1 MKPTDF
7 ALRLTAF
14 LGQYLP
20 AQRNVSLNTIK
31 AYRDAFTLL
40 LRYCRD
46 EQKVP
51 PEKATMDTLN
61 ASLVLSFL
69 NHLETGGNCGTRT
82 RNHRLSVLH
91 AFFRYLQTEAPE
103 RMVQCQQILAIPFQR
118 CAHSTVN
125 YLSTEELSEILAQP
139 DLTTDCGR
147 RDAVMLSVLYDTG
160 ARVQELVD
168 LSVRDIRLTSPAQI
182 RLTGKGRKTRVV
194 PLLSG
199 TVKLLAQYMREHR
212 LDCPERMDSPLFF
225 NRQGERLSRS
235 GVRYLLTKYTEEARK
250 AKPGL
255 PEKISPH
262 TLRHS
267 KAMHLL
273 QAGNPATVIQA
284 ILGHADIRS
293 TDIYAR
299 ADMEMKR
306 RALEKATK
314 TAPSGTL
321 PSWQGDR
328 GLMDWL
334 RSL

>member
-1 MKPTDF
+1 
-7 ALRLTAF
+7 
-14 LGQYLP
+14 
-20 AQRNVSLNTIK
+20 
-31 AYRDAFTLL
+31 L

-46 EQKVP
+46 EEEVP
-51 PEKATMDTLN
+51 PEKVTLDTLN

-69 NHLETGGNCGTRT
+69 NYLGTGENCGTRT
-82 RNHRLSVLH
+82 RNHRLSVFH

-118 CAHSTVN
+118 CARPTVN

-139 DLTTDCGR
+139 DLATDHGR

-168 LSVRDIRLTSPAQI
+168 LSVRDIRLASPAQI

-199 TVKLLAQYMREHR
+199 TVELLAQYMREHR

-225 NRQGERLSRS
+225 NRQGEHLSRS
-235 GVRYLLTKYTEEARK
+235 SVLYLLAKYAEEARK
-250 AKPGL
+250 AKSGL

-306 RALEKATK
+306 RALEKATN
-314 TAPSGTL
+314 TAPLVTL
-321 PSWQGDR
+321 PSWQNDK

>member
-7 ALRLTAF
+7 AAQLTAF
-14 LGQYLP
+14 LSQYLP
-20 AQRNVSLNTIK
+20 AQKNVSPNTIK

-46 EQKVP
+46 EEKVP
-51 PEKATMDTLN
+51 PEKVTLDTLN

-69 NHLETGGNCGTRT
+69 NHLEIGGNCGTRT

-91 AFFRYLQTEAPE
+91 AFFRYLQIESPE

-118 CAHSTVN
+118 CARPTVN
-125 YLSTEELSEILAQP
+125 YLSTEELSEILSQP
-139 DLTTDCGR
+139 DLTTNHGR

-168 LSVRDIRLTSPAQI
+168 LTVRDVRLDSPAQI

-199 TVKLLAQYMREHR
+199 TVELLSEYMREHR

-225 NRQGERLSRS
+225 NRQGGHLSRS
-235 GVRYLLTKYTEEARK
+235 GVRYLLMKYTKDARR

-255 PEKISPH
+255 SDKISPH

-306 RALEKATK
+306 RALERATK
-314 TAPSGTL
+314 TVPSGIL
-321 PSWQGDR
+321 PSWQGDK

>member
-7 ALRLTAF
+7 AERLTAF

-20 AQRNVSLNTIK
+20 AQKNVSPNTIK

-46 EQKVP
+46 EQKLP
-51 PEKATMDTLN
+51 PEKVTLDKLS
-61 ASLVLSFL
+61 APLVLGFL
-69 NHLETGGNCGTRT
+69 NHLERGGNCGTRT

-91 AFFRYLQTEAPE
+91 AFFRYLQTEVPE
-103 RMVQCQQILAIPFQR
+103 RIMQCQQIMAIPFQR
-118 CAHSTVN
+118 CARATVN
-125 YLSTEELSEILAQP
+125 YLSTEEMAAILAQP
-139 DLTTDCGR
+139 NFATDRGR

-168 LSVRDIRLTSPAQI
+168 LLVRDVRLDSPAQI
-182 RLTGKGRKTRVV
+182 RLTGKDRKTRVV

-199 TVKLLAQYMREHR
+199 TVELLAEYMREHR
-212 LDCPERMDSPLFF
+212 LVCPERMDSPLFF
-225 NRQGERLSRS
+225 NRHGGRLSRS
-235 GVRYLLTKYTEEARK
+235 GVRYLLKKYTEEARK
-250 AKPGL
+250 VKPGL
-255 PEKISPH
+255 SDKISPH

-306 RALEKATK
+306 CALEKTIK
-314 TAPSGTL
+314 VAPSGTL
-321 PSWQGDR
+321 PYWQGDK
-328 GLMDWL
+328 GLMNWL